1 MIDYLGIST
10 REIFC
15 EGLPRVQFEV
25 CFLNTTKNGLF
36 VIRTTAVP
44 SLLENTKFGTDEY
57 ITSKTRFFLKGYCK
71 KNKEEI
77 TPTDLNAL
85 CVKIR
90 SDVEKCIKAW
100 LDGNKNFLIKD
111 LWRNTN

>member
-36 VIRTTAVP
+36 TIRTTASP
-44 SLLENTKFGTDEY
+44 RSLENPKV
-57 ITSKTRFFLKGYCK
+57 LCK
-71 KNKEEI
+71 KLQIFAPPSAK
-77 TPTDLNAL
+77 PGKRPSA
-85 CVKIR
+85 
-90 SDVEKCIKAW
+90 SFA
-100 LDGNKNFLIKD
+100 DGFTLLLATAK
-111 LWRNTN
+111 